1 MLARE
6 GLHTGDWQC
15 ALLQEHAPCREP
27 INVRCFCLR
36 MPAHAADPVI
46 EIIDGDEQDI
56 GFGGVSRLGS
66 SLSSEG
72 SRAEAGEGES

>member
-1 MLARE
+1 MRVVE
-6 GLHTGDWQC
+6 
-15 ALLQEHAPCREP
+15 EHPPCREP
-27 INVRCFCLR
+27 INVRCLCLR
-36 MPAHAADPVI
+36 VPAHAADPVI

-72 SRAEAGEGES
+72 SRAEAGKDES